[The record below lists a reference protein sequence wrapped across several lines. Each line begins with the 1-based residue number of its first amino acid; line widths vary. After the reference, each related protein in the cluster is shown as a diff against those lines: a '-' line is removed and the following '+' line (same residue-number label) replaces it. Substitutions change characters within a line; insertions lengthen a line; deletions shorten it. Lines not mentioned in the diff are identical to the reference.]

1 MFHSV
6 MPGTGGSFK
15 PSHWLVLN
23 LVFTNVGLIAKTDM
37 IYTAVAFF
45 LYCPSKL
52 CQLTGVDKHHDS
64 PYKERRL
71 CSNAKLATYFSLTN
85 FSYW

>member
-6 MPGTGGSFK
+6 TPGTGGSFK

-45 LYCPSKL
+45 
-52 CQLTGVDKHHDS
+52 
-64 PYKERRL
+64 
-71 CSNAKLATYFSLTN
+71 
-85 FSYW
+85 